1 MIDESDN
8 ESINNKSID
17 KSIIESDNES
27 INESINESDNEP
39 ISESINESD
48 NKSIE
53 KINKESKKEFIE
65 DLKEATDLENKSTTN
80 WYEKNKFNEILTTI
94 GNNNFNHKNKIVNF
108 KFQFQIQ

>member
-17 KSIIESDNES
+17 KSIIESDHES
-27 INESINESDNEP
+27 IN
-39 ISESINESD
+39 ESINESD

-65 DLKEATDLENKSTTN
+65 DLKEATDLDNKSTTN

-94 GNNNFNHKNKIVNF
+94 GNNNFNHKNKIGNF
-108 KFQFQIQ
+108 KFQFQIQRH